1 MQTHDVLTA
10 NHLKKQSM
18 FEPSVIVSL
27 MNGVTPSSNVVNRT
41 DAMLSRNVN
50 RDSEYQFAA
59 MNADIKFPLGSNRA
73 IRPWDA
79 L

>member
-50 RDSEYQFAA
+50 RDSE
-59 MNADIKFPLGSNRA
+59 S
-73 IRPWDA
+73 
-79 L
+79 

>member
-1 MQTHDVLTA
+1 
-10 NHLKKQSM
+10 M

-50 RDSEYQFAA
+50 RDSECYGVSLTTMLMLPFSA
-59 MNADIKFPLGSNRA
+59 KYT
-73 IRPWDA
+73 
-79 L
+79 

>member
-1 MQTHDVLTA
+1 
-10 NHLKKQSM
+10 M

-50 RDSEYQFAA
+50 RDSESLTP
-59 MNADIKFPLGSNRA
+59 DIGPCTVKVLA
-73 IRPWDA
+73 E